1 MDTLDRNKFVLHV
14 DDEILI
20 LKTYREIFENSG
32 FQVDSFVDPV
42 GALDAIRDSPEKYS
56 LVVSDYNMAP
66 MNGIDFFKELKAH
79 NYFGIK
85 YRAIVSGEVGGGY
98 FKSLCRKFFDL
109 SSEELILFSKTDI
122 GGLTSFLEK
131 ISYQYPIGNE
141 GLKEFYRLEKQ
152 ALMKGYRPEEDF
164 IVEDC
169 FFEDGQ
175 NILDAGC
182 GSGIV
187 CRMLALLNAKK
198 RINIHGIEISKDTAE
213 LAKKRV
219 EGIEA
224 FSNIEFQNAN
234 LEKIPHPDSFFDVI
248 ICRYVYEHMARPQ
261 EITNEFF
268 RVLKPGGIFVIIDT
282 NGILINIR
290 STYYPELDD
299 YQYRLQ
305 EMGIPNFDFFINDN
319 LPTYF
324 KKAGF
329 DIENCMSFRDLPM
342 LFNDDESRLIEKTRL
357 SEIFENAKAVLSPV
371 FGGEKKLKQ
380 YVDLVNSVLDD
391 SRTEFKYEKRAW
403 KIKKS

>member
-1 MDTLDRNKFVLHV
+1 MNTLDRNKFVLHV
-14 DDEILI
+14 DDEVLI

-42 GALDAIRDSPEKYS
+42 GALDAIKDSPEKYS

-85 YRAIVSGEVGGGY
+85 YRAIISGEVGAGY
-98 FKSLCRKFFDL
+98 FNSLCRKYFDL

-122 GGLTSFLEK
+122 RGLTSFLER

-164 IVEDC
+164 ILEDC
-169 FFEDGQ
+169 LFEDGQ

-182 GSGIV
+182 GSGVV

-198 RINIHGIEISKDTAE
+198 SINIHGIEISKGTAE
-213 LAKKRV
+213 LAQKRI

-234 LEKIPHPDSFFDVI
+234 LEEIPHPDSFFDVI

-261 EITNEFF
+261 KITDELF
-268 RVLKPGGIFVIIDT
+268 RVLKPGGILIVVDT
-282 NGILINIR
+282 NGLLINIR
-290 STYYPELDD
+290 SAYYPELDN
-299 YQYRLQ
+299 YQYKLQ
-305 EMGIPNFDFFINDN
+305 ERGIPNFDFFINDN
-319 LPTYF
+319 LPAYLNE
-324 KKAGF
+324 AGF
-329 DIENCMSFRDLPM
+329 EVDNCMSFRDLPI

-357 SEIFENAKAVLSPV
+357 REVFENAQGVLAPV
-371 FGGEKKLKQ
+371 FGGDKELGQ

-391 SRTEFKYEKRAW
+391 SRTKFKYDKRVW
-403 KIKKS
+403 KIRKS